1 MAAKNKL
8 NGLIFV
14 AIFLVEMRR
23 NLMLDNQIKAQL
35 QQYLTMLEGDLLIK
49 VSVADDKTSQDMLN
63 LVEELEKMSPHIT
76 VQHALLERT
85 PSFSVNKAG
94 AEESG
99 IVFAGLP
106 LGHEFTSL
114 VLALLQVSGRAPKID
129 AAVIKRIQAI
139 KQPMKFETYVSLTCH
154 NCPDVVQALN
164 IMAVLNPNIS
174 NTMVEGGAFQDE
186 IKARDIMAV
195 PTVFLKGENFGG
207 GRMELEDILTK
218 LGEVSDGSEFDDV
231 KPFDVLVV
239 GGGPA
244 GAAAAIYSARKGI
257 RTGIVAE
264 RFGGQVNDT
273 LSIENIIGTKATEGP
288 AFVSSLEAHVLDYNI
303 DVMKSQ
309 RAAKIEKKDFVEVT
323 LENGAVL
330 QGKTVILSTGARYRQ
345 LGVPGEEQFKNKGVA
360 YCPHCD
366 GPIFKGKNVAV
377 IGGGNSGVEAAIDLA
392 GIVNHVTLIQRSAE
406 LKADQVLQER
416 VRSLKNVTVITN
428 ALTQE
433 ITGTDKVN
441 GLTYVDAVSGEEKQ
455 VALEGVFIQIG
466 LLPNTE
472 FLQGAVA
479 MNERGEI
486 IVNKHGATNIP
497 GVFAAGDC
505 TDAAYKQI
513 VISIGSGATAALGAF
528 DYMIR
533 NVTEKP
539 LVEA

>member
-1 MAAKNKL
+1 
-8 NGLIFV
+8 
-14 AIFLVEMRR
+14 
-23 NLMLDNQIKAQL
+23 MLDNQIKAQL

-49 VSVADDKTSQDMLN
+49 VSAGDDKTSQDMLN
-63 LVEELEKMSPHIT
+63 LVEELEKMSPRIT

-85 PSFSVNKAG
+85 PSFSINKAE

-114 VLALLQVSGRAPKID
+114 VLALLQVSGRAPKVD
-129 AAVIKRIQAI
+129 AAVVKRIQAI

-164 IMAVLNPNIS
+164 IMSVLNPNIS

-195 PTVFLKGENFGG
+195 PTVFLNGENFGG

-218 LGEVSDGSEFDDV
+218 LGEVSDGSEFDNVD
-231 KPFDVLVV
+231 PFDVLVV

-288 AFVSSLEAHVLDYNI
+288 AFVSSLEAHVLDYDI

-309 RAAKIEKKDFVEVT
+309 RAAKVEKKDFVEVT

-330 QGKTVILSTGARYRQ
+330 KGKTVIVSTGARYRQ
-345 LGVPGEEQFKNKGVA
+345 LDVPGEEQFKNKGVA

-392 GIVNHVTLIQRSAE
+392 GIVNHVTLIQRGAE
-406 LKADQVLQER
+406 LKADKVLQER
-416 VRSLKNVTVITN
+416 VRSLKNVTVLTN

-441 GLTYVDAVSGEEKQ
+441 GLTYIDSVSGEEKH

-472 FLQGAVA
+472 FLQGVID
-479 MNERGEI
+479 MTEHGEI
-486 IVNKHGATNIP
+486 IVDKHGATNLP

-513 VISIGSGATAALGAF
+513 VISMGSGATAALGAF

-533 NVTEKP
+533 NVTDNQ
-539 LVEA
+539 LIEA

>member
-1 MAAKNKL
+1 
-8 NGLIFV
+8 
-14 AIFLVEMRR
+14 
-23 NLMLDNQIKAQL
+23 MLDNQIKAQL
-35 QQYLTMLEGDLLIK
+35 QQYLAMLEGDLLIK

-63 LVEELEKMSPHIT
+63 LVEELEKMSPRIT

-85 PSFSVNKAG
+85 PSFSINKAG
-94 AEESG
+94 AEDSG

-106 LGHEFTSL
+106 LAHEFTSL
-114 VLALLQVSGRAPKID
+114 VLALLQVSGRAPKVD
-129 AAVIKRIQAI
+129 AAVVKRIQAI

-195 PTVFLKGENFGG
+195 PTVFLNGENFGG
-207 GRMELEDILTK
+207 GRMELEEILTK
-218 LGEVSDGSEFDDV
+218 LGEVSDGSEFDNVD
-231 KPFDVLVV
+231 PFDVLVV

-288 AFVSSLEAHVLDYNI
+288 AFVSSLEAHVLDYDI

-330 QGKTVILSTGARYRQ
+330 KGKTVIVSTGARYRQ
-345 LGVPGEEQFKNKGVA
+345 LNVPGEEQFKNKGVA

-392 GIVNHVTLIQRSAE
+392 GIVNHVTLIQRGPE
-406 LKADQVLQER
+406 LKADKVLQER
-416 VRSLKNVTVITN
+416 VRSLKNVTVLTN

-441 GLTYVDAVSGEEKQ
+441 GLTYVDSVSGEEKH

-472 FLQGAVA
+472 FLQGAVE

-486 IVNKHGATNIP
+486 IINNHGATNIP

-505 TDAAYKQI
+505 TDTVYKQI
-513 VISIGSGATAALGAF
+513 VISMGAGATAALGAF

-533 NVTEKP
+533 NVTDNQ

>member
-1 MAAKNKL
+1 MATKTNL
-8 NGLIFV
+8 NRLVFV

-49 VSVADDKTSQDMLN
+49 VSVADDKTSQDLLN
-63 LVEELEKMSPHIT
+63 LVEELEKMSPRIS

-85 PSFSVNKAG
+85 PSFSINKVG

-114 VLALLQVSGRAPKID
+114 VLALLQVSGRAPKVD

-174 NTMVEGGAFQDE
+174 NTMIEGGAFQDE

-195 PTVFLKGENFGG
+195 PTVFLNGENFGG

-218 LGEVSDGSEFDDV
+218 LGEVSDGSEFDHV
-231 KPFDVLVV
+231 EPFDVLVV

-486 IVNKHGATNIP
+486 IVNKHGATNVP

>member
-1 MAAKNKL
+1 
-8 NGLIFV
+8 
-14 AIFLVEMRR
+14 
-23 NLMLDNQIKAQL
+23 MLDNQIKAQL
-35 QQYLTMLEGDLLIK
+35 QQYLTMLEGDLVLK
-49 VSVADDKTSQDMLN
+49 VSIGDDKTSQDMLE
-63 LVEELEKMSPHIT
+63 LVTELEKMSPRIT
-76 VQHALLERT
+76 MEKTTLERT
-85 PSFSVNKAG
+85 PSFTVDKADG
-94 AEESG
+94 QSG

-114 VLALLQVSGRAPKID
+114 VLALLQVSGRAPKVED
-129 AAVIKRIQAI
+129 AVVKRIQAI
-139 KQPMKFETYVSLTCH
+139 KTPLKFETYVSLTCH

-164 IMAVLNPNIS
+164 IMSVLNPNIS
-174 NTMVEGGAFQDE
+174 NTMIEGGAFQDE
-186 IKARDIMAV
+186 IKERDIMAV
-195 PTVFLKGENFGG
+195 PTVFLNGENFGG

-218 LGEVSDGSEFDDV
+218 LGEVSDGSEFADV
-231 KPFDVLVV
+231 EPFDVLVV

-244 GAAAAIYSARKGI
+244 GSAAAIYSARKGI

-288 AFVSSLEAHVLDYNI
+288 AFVANLEAHVLDYNI

-330 QGKTVILSTGARYRQ
+330 KGKTVILSTGARYRQ
-345 LGVPGEEQFKNKGVA
+345 LGVLGEQELKNKGVA

-392 GIVNHVTLIQRSAE
+392 GIVNHVTLLQRSDE
-406 LKADQVLQER
+406 LKADKVLQER

-428 ALTQE
+428 ALTNE
-433 ITGTDKVN
+433 ITGTDKVD
-441 GLTYVDAVSGEEKQ
+441 GLTYIDRVSGEEKHI
-455 VALEGVFIQIG
+455 ALQGVFVQIG

-472 FLQGAVA
+472 FLQGAIN
-479 MNERGEI
+479 MNERNEI
-486 IVNKHGATNIP
+486 VIDKHGATSVP

-505 TDAAYKQI
+505 TDTVYKQI
-513 VISIGSGATAALGAF
+513 IISMGSGATAALGAF
-528 DYMIR
+528 DYLIR
-533 NVTEKP
+533 NTVGERE

>member
-1 MAAKNKL
+1 
-8 NGLIFV
+8 
-14 AIFLVEMRR
+14 
-23 NLMLDNQIKAQL
+23 MLDNQIKAQL

-63 LVEELEKMSPHIT
+63 LVEELEKMSPRIT

-94 AEESG
+94 AEDSG

-114 VLALLQVSGRAPKID
+114 VLALLQVSGRAPKVD
-129 AAVIKRIQAI
+129 AAVVKRIQAI

-164 IMAVLNPNIS
+164 IMSVLNPNIS

-195 PTVFLKGENFGG
+195 PTVFLNGENFGG

-218 LGEVSDGSEFDDV
+218 LGEVSDGSEFDNVD
-231 KPFDVLVV
+231 PFDVLVV

-288 AFVSSLEAHVLDYNI
+288 AFVSSLEAHVLDYDI

-309 RAAKIEKKDFVEVT
+309 RAAKIEKKDLVEVT

-330 QGKTVILSTGARYRQ
+330 KGKTVIVSTGARYRQ
-345 LGVPGEEQFKNKGVA
+345 LDVPGEEQFKNKGVA

-392 GIVNHVTLIQRSAE
+392 GIVNHVTLIQRGAE
-406 LKADQVLQER
+406 LKADKVLQER
-416 VRSLKNVTVITN
+416 VRSLKNVTVLTN

-441 GLTYVDAVSGEEKQ
+441 GLTYIDSVSGEEKH
-455 VALEGVFIQIG
+455 VTLEGVFIQIG

-472 FLQGAVA
+472 FLQGAVE

-486 IVNKHGATNIP
+486 LINKHGATNIA

-505 TDAAYKQI
+505 TDTAYKQI
-513 VISIGSGATAALGAF
+513 VISMGAGATAALGAF

-533 NVTEKP
+533 NVTDNQ
-539 LVEA
+539 LIEA

>member
-1 MAAKNKL
+1 
-8 NGLIFV
+8 
-14 AIFLVEMRR
+14 
-23 NLMLDNQIKAQL
+23 MLDNQIKAQL

-63 LVEELEKMSPHIT
+63 LVEELEKMSPRIT

-114 VLALLQVSGRAPKID
+114 VLALLQVSGRAPKVD
-129 AAVIKRIQAI
+129 AAVVKRIQAI
-139 KQPMKFETYVSLTCH
+139 KKPMKFETYVSLTCH

-164 IMAVLNPNIS
+164 IMSVLNPNIS
-174 NTMVEGGAFQDE
+174 NTMIEGGAFQDE
-186 IKARDIMAV
+186 VKARDIMAV
-195 PTVFLKGENFGG
+195 PTVFLNGENFGG

-231 KPFDVLVV
+231 EPFDVLVV

-288 AFVSSLEAHVLDYNI
+288 AFVSSLEAHVLDYDI

-486 IVNKHGATNIP
+486 IVDKHGATNVP

-513 VISIGSGATAALGAF
+513 VISMGSGATAALGAF

>member
-1 MAAKNKL
+1 
-8 NGLIFV
+8 
-14 AIFLVEMRR
+14 
-23 NLMLDNQIKAQL
+23 MLDNQIKAQL

-63 LVEELEKMSPHIT
+63 LVEELEKMSPRIT

-85 PSFSVNKAG
+85 PSFSINKVG

-99 IVFAGLP
+99 ILFAGLP

-114 VLALLQVSGRAPKID
+114 VLALLQVSGRAPKVD
-129 AAVIKRIQAI
+129 AAVVKRIQAI

-195 PTVFLKGENFGG
+195 PTVFLNGENFGG

-218 LGEVSDGSEFDDV
+218 LGEVSDGSEFDNVD
-231 KPFDVLVV
+231 PFDVLVV

-288 AFVSSLEAHVLDYNI
+288 AFVSSLEAHVLEYDI

-416 VRSLKNVTVITN
+416 VRSLKNVTVLTN

-441 GLTYVDAVSGEEKQ
+441 GLTYVDAISGEEKHIT
-455 VALEGVFIQIG
+455 LEGVFIQIG

-472 FLQGAVA
+472 FLQGAVN

-486 IVNKHGATNIP
+486 IVDKHGATNVP

-513 VISIGSGATAALGAF
+513 VISMGSGATAALGAF